1 MFELTSDRLRAALL
15 EPAEVRLRTIRFDQT
30 AFIAQVTLDGRT
42 AFCCQ
47 EPEGLGHPWTGGAA
61 GRPVPQARC
70 GGPDETGR
78 EALQPRANL

>member
-61 GRPVPQARC
+61 GRPPSRRRR
-70 GGPDETGR
+70 P
-78 EALQPRANL
+78 